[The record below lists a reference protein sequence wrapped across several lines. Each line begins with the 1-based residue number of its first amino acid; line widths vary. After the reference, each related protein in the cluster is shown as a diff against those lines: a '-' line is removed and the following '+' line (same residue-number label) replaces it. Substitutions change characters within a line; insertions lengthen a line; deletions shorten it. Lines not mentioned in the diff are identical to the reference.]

1 MKKSISLLFLLL
13 LLFTFLKITA
23 QPPTTIDLSNTV
35 TNPNPLPFGINWAE
49 GNANRNLNALNN
61 FTGDPGFGRT
71 IVRIKGTID
80 EGGTVSVYHE
90 DGATFDYYQTIRS
103 GMFKGG
109 NIRIYRETP
118 TGIDLIRDET
128 VLDFFADSISG
139 HRVSFALGPLVKAG
153 DIYVIS
159 IERPEEMIQYAH
171 PRLDWVTSGAAN
183 TWRLSVN
190 SFAGGD
196 ETKASKTL
204 DIIDKPANGGTASCR
219 VTNTD
224 PKNKGVGIGQY
235 ISNSVESNE
244 FSFEPTRKYR
254 FTVWMKQT
262 GIAAGIVNLKTSQ
275 TGVNHNFVV
284 DGTWKEYT
292 FDTIGLKALPDGYP
306 VDDLGLTFDGKGI
319 LWIDNFT
326 LHDTQYPL
334 YSLFPSIDKEL
345 AAFKPHCIRFWS
357 GQTNTDFG
365 TNIGDWTDIEL
376 QSARLW
382 SANNG
387 PGCGASLKLPTA
399 LPICEKHGI
408 QPYLI
413 CSPSFSESDFLGLM
427 EYLGGA
433 SSTTYGA
440 KRTAQGHAAPY
451 TNSFKKIY
459 IEFGNET
466 WNGLFAPWTFDF
478 NGERYGKFAQ
488 HFYNVIKSSPYYD
501 ANKFELVVGGFLLQ
515 ADQYS
520 YGNSAKKFMPDG
532 QHVVFANYIG
542 GFDGLNIPKSPT
554 FADSI
559 QQTAFYARWI
569 TRHVMENQLKGLDE
583 MKALGYKNF
592 NLGIYE
598 AGPGYALPDPSKPFD
613 LKAEAIGKSLACGV
627 ANLDAFLYQSE
638 KGFQLQNLFLFA
650 KGYNW
655 SSHTS
660 DANGYRPHNHFLA
673 LQMRNRFVKGEMIT
687 TSVTNSPTTYMPL
700 IDSDGD
706 GQFSG
711 FYGEAP
717 AGELENIA
725 SYSFKDGKNYSIFVL
740 NRNITNDAPVTINL
754 PKGATADSVKLYKLT
769 GDPTK
774 SNNDKLNFEI
784 QEEVV
789 PNFKGSTYSFVMPAG
804 SIYLFLTKEK
814 TMISSKDLLYTP
826 AKITVY
832 PNPTKRFLNVTI
844 LLNQEKVYENGYEIY
859 NNLGQ
864 LVLKSEKTP
873 PTIDLQNM
881 SSGVYFLKIG
891 NQSVKFVKE

>member
-1 MKKSISLLFLLL
+1 MKKPIPFLFLLF
-13 LLFTFLKITA
+13 FTFLKITA
-23 QPPTTIDLSNTV
+23 QTTTIDVSNTV

-61 FTGDPGFGRT
+61 FTGDPGFGRS
-71 IVRIKGTID
+71 IVRIKGTLD
-80 EGGTVSVYHE
+80 GGSSTYAEHKTDVK
-90 DGATFDYYQTIRS
+90 FDYYETVYT
-103 GMFKGG
+103 GMFNGG

-118 TGIDLIRDET
+118 TGVDLIRDEK
-128 VLDFFADSISG
+128 VISFFADTLNGYRANFASG
-139 HRVSFALGPLVKAG
+139 APVQAG

-159 IERPEEMIQYAH
+159 TERSDEILQYAH
-171 PRLDWVTSGAAN
+171 PRLDWVMSGAAN

-190 SFAGGD
+190 TFAGGD

-204 DIIDKPANGGTASCR
+204 DIVDKPTNGGSASCR

-224 PKNKGVGIGQY
+224 AKNEDVGIGQY

-244 FSFEPTRKYR
+244 FSFEPTKKYR
-254 FTVWMKQT
+254 FTVWMKQK
-262 GIAAGIVNLKTSQ
+262 GIAGGVVNLKTSQ
-275 TGVNHNFVV
+275 TGIDHNFVV

-292 FDTIGLKALPDGYP
+292 FDTTSLKPIPDGYP
-306 VDDLGLTFDGKGI
+306 VDDLGLTFDGAGT

-334 YSLFPSIDKEL
+334 YSLFPSMDKQLE
-345 AAFKPHCIRFWS
+345 AFKPHCIRFWS

-365 TNIGDWTDIEL
+365 TNIGDWTDTEL

-382 SANNG
+382 SANGG
-387 PGCGASLKLPTA
+387 PGPGSSLKLPTA
-399 LPICEKHGI
+399 LPICEKHDI

-427 EYLGGA
+427 EYLGGS

-440 KRTAQGHAAPY
+440 KRIAQGHPAPY

-459 IEFGNET
+459 LEFGNET
-466 WNGLFAPWTFDF
+466 WNGLFAPWTYDF
-478 NGERYGKFAQ
+478 NGALYGKFAQ
-488 HFYNVIKSSPYYD
+488 HFYDVVKSSPYYD

-515 ADQYS
+515 ADQYG
-520 YGNSAKKFMPDG
+520 YGNSAKKLMPDG

-583 MKALGYKNF
+583 MKALGYNNF

-673 LQMRNRFVKGEMIT
+673 LQMRNRYAKGAMVT
-687 TSVTNSPTTYMPL
+687 TKITNSPTTYMPL

-725 SYSFKDGKNYSIFVL
+725 SYCFKDGKNYSIFVL
-740 NRNITNDAPVTINL
+740 NRNITNAAPITINL
-754 PKGATADSVKLYKLT
+754 PTGAKADSVKLYKLT
-769 GDPTK
+769 GDPTQ
-774 SNNDKLNFEI
+774 SNNEKLNFEI

-789 PNFKGSTYSFVMPAG
+789 PNFKGNTYTFTMPAG
-804 SIYLFLTKEK
+804 SIYLFSTKEK
-814 TMISSKDLLYTP
+814 TMIDSKEMDVAPST
-826 AKITVY
+826 IIVY
-832 PNPTKRFLNVTI
+832 PNPTKRFLNVKMLTEDKN
-844 LLNQEKVYENGYEIY
+844 LTMEGYEIY

-864 LVLKSEKTP
+864 IVLKEAKIP
-873 PTIDLQNM
+873 QNIDLQAIQ
-881 SSGVYFLKIG
+881 SGIYLLKVGGQFI
-891 NQSVKFVKE
+891 KFVKE